1 MFDDLSGESWLIV
14 AAALILGFGIVRWTV
29 SVFEN
34 KSEGTSKSS
43 ETQSGKDTREGRED
57 PGPWPELRQGDSTA
71 QRDWMPNAPRAVVG
85 GVRGAIQK
93 HWRGDYPL
101 GISYWVCGALI
112 TVAFLAIVAVV
123 SGSELS
129 ARYGAKF
136 GATFVLCLYVF
147 LLALTVWQTVGI
159 WRSADKHVA
168 KGGNAFW
175 AGLAKVMV
183 VIGLLRVGADLAH
196 TGLPV
201 MAESINLLTGAS
213 SVKPSE
219 IRLLRHGTELAL
231 AGGIE
236 EGTTASVRKFLDA
249 APEIRVIRLNSDG
262 GWLQE
267 AAMLRDLIRERGL
280 ITYTSTR
287 CASACVLAF
296 LGGVERYIGEAGR
309 LGFHSASYGR
319 LELGRELA
327 VDLNGDIRV
336 ALKQASVPDSF
347 IERAIATPSKDMWYP
362 SHDELLSA
370 HIVDAVVDSVDHA
383 ESRPLQ

>member
-34 KSEGTSKSS
+34 KSEDISRSS
-43 ETQSGKDTREGRED
+43 ETQSGKDTREGSQD
-57 PGPWPELRQGDSTA
+57 PGPWPESRQGDSTE
-71 QRDWMPNAPRAVVG
+71 QGGRMPNVPNTSG
-85 GVRGAIQK
+85 GVRGTIEK
-93 HWRGDYPL
+93 HWRGDFPL
-101 GISYWVCGALI
+101 GISYWVFGALV
-112 TVAFLAIVAVV
+112 TVAFLAIVAVI
-123 SGSELS
+123 SGSGLS

-147 LLALTVWQTVGI
+147 MLILTVWQTVGI
-159 WRSADKHVA
+159 WRSADKHVG
-168 KGGNAFW
+168 KGGKAFW

-183 VIGLLRVGADLAH
+183 VIGLLRAGADMAH

-213 SVKPSE
+213 SVKPNE
-219 IRLLRHGTELAL
+219 IRLLRNGTELEL
-231 AGGIE
+231 VGGID

-249 APEIRVIRLNSDG
+249 APAIKVIRLNSDG

-287 CASACVLAF
+287 CVSACVLAF
-296 LGGVERYIGEAGR
+296 LGGVERYVGEAGR

-319 LELGRELA
+319 LELGGELS
-327 VDLNGDIRV
+327 VDLNRDIRA
-336 ALKQASVPDSF
+336 ALKQANVPDSF

-370 HIVDAVVDSVDHA
+370 HIVDAVVDSMD
-383 ESRPLQ
+383 